1 MSALPFPAG
10 TGHNGLV
17 TREEATRECER
28 LNRES
33 PEREAYRWFAR
44 HDASGDWEIARMRK
58 PEGMRGRGDLK
69 AGVEPA
75 PVPPHPVPAEVV
87 RPTYPYGY

>member
-1 MSALPFPAG
+1 MEG
-10 TGHNGLV
+10 V
-17 TREEATRECER
+17 TREEASRECDR

-33 PEREAYRWFAR
+33 PERDAFRWFPR
-44 HDASGDWEIARMRK
+44 HDASGNWEIARMRK

-75 PVPPHPVPAEVV
+75 PVPPHESPVEI
-87 RPTYPYGY
+87 RPPGTHGY